1 MFSEV
6 LNVVTDV
13 AMRVSVLN
21 EVLNVVIYV
30 AM

>member
-30 AM
+30 AI